1 MSATLLCL
9 GFLLS
14 LLFVALFKPNKL
26 EQARGQVDFSDSF
39 DTVKYDPVEAIAIQ
53 FNMTEVER
61 QNLLTGYNKLVS
73 ELNLIQN
80 KGKVI
85 FYDDNTGVL
94 ELKKI

>member
-14 LLFVALFKPNKL
+14 LLFIALFKPNKL
-26 EQARGQVDFSDSF
+26 EQARGQELIGDSF
-39 DTVKYDPVEAIAIQ
+39 DTVQYDPVEAIASQ
-53 FNMTEVER
+53 FNMTEVEKEK
-61 QNLLTGYNKLVS
+61 LLTGYNKLVS

-85 FYDDNTGVL
+85 LYDDNTGVL